1 MPTVLVTGAT
11 GNIGRELVHLLSLD
25 PRVGEIRIATRDP
38 DSAAARLLVAMDP
51 ALIRPVKLSL
61 DPDDLARAFHDGVSR
76 VCLITPLS
84 DDMVGW
90 QKAAL
95 GAARGV
101 SRIVK
106 ISDAAARPISEGAVE
121 GTPPAAHWAGEE
133 MLRAMDVESAIL
145 RPTMFMQHFL
155 IVPGL
160 YQSGDDAFY
169 LPSGDGKLAMVDCRD
184 VAYAAADLLLRPA
197 ADLPKEPV
205 YLSGPEALS
214 GEDIRMRLS
223 LAARRALRWN
233 REPAAFCEHSQA
245 VGSPIEIGGVY
256 RAAAAGAFSAVH
268 AETFEALFRRRPTSF
283 AKFALDHAAH
293 FQSR

>member
-38 DSAAARLLVAMDP
+38 DSAAAQLLVAMDP

-61 DPDDLARAFHDGVSR
+61 DPDDLARAFYDGVNR

-106 ISDAAARPISEGAVE
+106 ISQDQQRR
-121 GTPPAAHWAGEE
+121 
-133 MLRAMDVESAIL
+133 RA
-145 RPTMFMQHFL
+145 P
-155 IVPGL
+155 
-160 YQSGDDAFY
+160 
-169 LPSGDGKLAMVDCRD
+169 
-184 VAYAAADLLLRPA
+184 
-197 ADLPKEPV
+197 
-205 YLSGPEALS
+205 
-214 GEDIRMRLS
+214 DIRRRGRGH
-223 LAARRALRWN
+223 AARRALGGR
-233 REPAAFCEHSQA
+233 RDAARHGRGERDPAPDH
-245 VGSPIEIGGVY
+245 
-256 RAAAAGAFSAVH
+256 VH
-268 AETFEALFRRRPTSF
+268 AALSDRARALPERR
-283 AKFALDHAAH
+283 
-293 FQSR
+293 